1 MIVCFVIEIMM
12 VMMGDRGSEKGDV
25 VTKKINDVKQNP
37 HRSISNST
45 FSKTKSSPTS
55 IATSSSSPPLPSSS
69 HPNKIHPILLPLSI
83 PL

>member
-45 FSKTKSSPTS
+45 FSKTKSFPNFHCRILLES
-55 IATSSSSPPLPSSS
+55 PSS
-69 HPNKIHPILLPLSI
+69 LFI
-83 PL
+83 PPK